1 MNTTETQKQMD
12 EKPEEKGKP
21 SPVVDAVFIGF
32 LGGIVVYSALANTWG
47 FLTLIPL
54 AMIYVLLKKSKKK

>member
-1 MNTTETQKQMD
+1 MSTSEPSKHTDKKQ
-12 EKPEEKGKP
+12 EESKS

-32 LGGIVVYSALANTWG
+32 LAGIVIYSAVANTWG

>member
-1 MNTTETQKQMD
+1 MSTNETSKQMD
-12 EKPEEKGKP
+12 EKVEEKGKP

-47 FLTLIPL
+47 FLTLIPV

>member
-1 MNTTETQKQMD
+1 MSANKTSHQPDQQS
-12 EKPEEKGKP
+12 EEKSKP

-32 LGGIVVYSALANTWG
+32 LAGIVVYSALANTWG

-54 AMIYVLLKKSKKK
+54 ALIYVLLKKSKKK